1 MDYVTRYYKNLSE
14 KLTERLQLLE
24 SILPGVRPTGSR
36 LANTQLDMED
46 IGQQLA
52 DFANSR
58 SQTDVARAA
67 QREIDRRKNTI
78 PGMPNLSAN
87 IKFSRGTREGIP
99 FTDEEADEFGLSPEE
114 RRQAQR
120 STSLTPQSDIYS
132 FMNLSQQ
139 ERERIAYGLP
149 TKVLRGM
156 EEEQYRRSR
165 SATNYGRGSNKL
177 GADRVAGLNT
187 ISRALEDRKGPLGG
201 KAGADTYFE
210 RIQRNAGMG
219 PSVDSALAGKN
230 LAELGAM
237 QEAGHRVAKR
247 EFSTGKIIGNAGLTP
262 ETYGAVRAIETAR
275 DEALE
280 RKVRD
285 TQDLMASREEASK
298 KMYGEQWMRY
308 M

>member
-165 SATNYGRGSNKL
+165 NETIYGRGSNKL

-210 RIQRNAGMG
+210 RIQRNVS
-219 PSVDSALAGKN
+219 PEDVNRALRGKN
-230 LAELGAM
+230 LSELGAM
-237 QEAGHRVAKR
+237 QDAGTRVAKK
-247 EFSTGKIIGNAGLTP
+247 EFAQSGRMTPST
-262 ETYGAVRAIETAR
+262 YQAVRTIETAK
-275 DEALE
+275 DQALE
-280 RKVRD
+280 RKIRD
-285 TQDLMASREEASK
+285 TQDLMASREEAAK
-298 KMYGEQWMRY
+298 KMYGDQWMRY

>member
-24 SILPGVRPTGSR
+24 SILPGVRPAGSR

-165 SATNYGRGSNKL
+165 NETIYGRGSNKL

-210 RIQRNAGMG
+210 RIQRNVS
-219 PSVDSALAGKN
+219 PEDVNRALRGKN
-230 LAELGAM
+230 LSELGAM
-237 QEAGHRVAKR
+237 QDAGTRVAKK
-247 EFSTGKIIGNAGLTP
+247 EFAQSGRMTPST
-262 ETYGAVRAIETAR
+262 YQAVRTIETAK
-275 DEALE
+275 DQALE
-280 RKVRD
+280 RKIRD
-285 TQDLMASREEASK
+285 TQDLMASREEAAK
-298 KMYGEQWMRY
+298 KMYGDQWMRY